1 MRLERPN
8 KRYQVWLDDPEQQAL
23 RDYYSDDIIRQFAL
37 RLMLDCGLR
46 SEEVPRVSVG
56 DLDETEAGFSR
67 LKVRESKTTHRE
79 TVVPAEVEQ
88 MLRMIAQARE
98 LGKYDPIVTVT
109 PRTVQNWVT
118 DATGDLADDTD
129 NIDWN
134 KVSAHDL
141 RRTWATDLVQDGVP
155 SDLVMDWGGWEDHS
169 TFREHYWRESD
180 EAVAEHLERIGHI

>member
-1 MRLERPN
+1 M
-8 KRYQVWLDDPEQQAL
+8 WLDEQEKQAL
-23 RDYYSDDIIRQFAL
+23 KDYYSGDIIRQFAI
-37 RLMLDCGLR
+37 RLMMGCGLR
-46 SEEVPRVSVG
+46 SEEVPRVCVG

-79 TVVPAEVEQ
+79 TVVPSEVEQ
-88 MLRMIAQARE
+88 MMRMIAQARNI
-98 LGKYDPIVTVT
+98 GKYDPIINKT
-109 PRTVQNWVT
+109 PRTIQNWVT
-118 DATGDLADDTD
+118 DATEDLAEQTE

-141 RRTWATDLVQDGVP
+141 RRTWATDLIQDGVP